1 MQMKYLAH
9 REQESEREQSLADHL
24 KETAELAG
32 QYAEAF
38 GAYQWGYGAGLLHD
52 VGKYSQEFQRRIRG
66 SGEQVDHATAGAQL
80 CHERKGYYPLLS
92 HCIAGHHAGLPDTGT
107 RNDGSS
113 MPTLWGRMKKR
124 IPDYHAYET
133 EIRIP
138 QLSGPPFAMQKKED
152 AGFASGM
159 FIRMLYSCLTDA
171 DFLNTEMFMKNGKTE
186 RNNGEPIPVLYERY
200 LSSVSGWLKNEDP
213 GTINGRRTEILKH
226 CLEMAS
232 EERGTFRL
240 TVPTGGGK
248 TMASLGFA
256 LKHAVKHGMDRVI
269 YVIPYTSIIE
279 QTAGIFAE
287 KLGQKNVLEHHCNI
301 DYAVSD
307 ELKTMQLAAENWDK
321 PVVVTTNVQ
330 FFESM
335 FSNRS
340 SKCRKLHNVANS
352 VIVFDEAQMLPIDY
366 LKPCIAVMEQLIRHY
381 RSSIVLCTA
390 TQPALQDLFS
400 EGISFKELCPR
411 VEEQFA
417 FFKRARITDL
427 GRISGDDLL
436 KRLGK
441 EQSVL
446 CIFNTKKTAQNM
458 YRKLQGEGVYHLST
472 AMYPVHRKR
481 ILGEIRKRLA
491 DKKRCIVLSTS
502 LVEAGVDLDFQTVY
516 RQLAGADSVIQ
527 AAGRCN
533 REGKRGLDESN
544 TYIFQME
551 ENEFM
556 PGQRQQMQVTEGLLI
571 DGKAL
576 DQLETIQRYFEELFY
591 LRRES
596 LDKKKILELF
606 QPMQFEFAQAAKAF
620 KLIEHNTV
628 TVLIPVEECAKKIA
642 EQLRKGMG
650 NKALMRE
657 AGRYCVNIYAKK
669 AEDLCG
675 AGIIS
680 AISGEMEDFY
690 VLTSEEQ
697 YEEMTGLN
705 LNMEAGQAILW

>member
-1 MQMKYLAH
+1 MKYLAH
-9 REQESEREQSLADHL
+9 REQESEREQSLIDHL
-24 KETAELAG
+24 RETAELAG

-38 GAYQWGYGAGLLHD
+38 GAYQWGYCAGLLHD
-52 VGKYSQEFQRRIRG
+52 VGKYSKEFQHRIRG

-80 CHERKGYYPLLS
+80 CHEKKGYYSLLS
-92 HCIAGHHAGLPDTGT
+92 YCIAGHHAGLPDTGT

-113 MPTLWGRMKKR
+113 MPTLCGRLKKQ
-124 IPDYHAYET
+124 ISKYNAYET
-133 EIRIP
+133 ELTIP
-138 QLSGPPFAMQKKED
+138 QLSESPFVIQKKED
-152 AGFASGM
+152 VGFAMAM
-159 FIRMLYSCLTDA
+159 FVRMLYSCLVDA
-171 DFLNTEMFMKNGKTE
+171 DFLNTETFMNKGMIE
-186 RNNGEPIPVLYERY
+186 RERGDSISALYERCM
-200 LSSVSGWLKNEDP
+200 SGISNWMKNEERN
-213 GTINGRRTEILKH
+213 TINGRRTEILKH

-232 EERGTFRL
+232 NEQGMFRL

-248 TMASLGFA
+248 TMASLAFA
-256 LKHAVKHGMDRVI
+256 LRHAVEHGMDRII

-287 KLGQKNVLEHHCNI
+287 KLGQKNVLENHSNV
-301 DYAVSD
+301 DYTVSD
-307 ELKTMQLAAENWDK
+307 ELKSMQLAAENWDK

-381 RSSIVLCTA
+381 RSSVVLCTA
-390 TQPALQDLFS
+390 TQPALQELFS
-400 EGISFKELCPR
+400 EDVEFKELCPR
-411 VEEQFA
+411 VDEQFA
-417 FFKRARITDL
+417 FFKRANIHDL
-427 GRISGDDLL
+427 GRISGGDLL
-436 KRLGK
+436 KCLEK
-441 EQSVL
+441 EKSVL

-458 YRKLQGEGVYHLST
+458 YRELRGEGVYHLST

-481 ILGEIRKRLA
+481 ILAEIRKRLA

-533 REGKRGLDESN
+533 REGKRSLDESN
-544 TYIFQME
+544 AYIFQLQE
-551 ENEFM
+551 REFM
-556 PGQRQQMQVTEGLLI
+556 PGQRQQMEVTEGLLI
-571 DGKAL
+571 DGKSL
-576 DQLETIQRYFEELFY
+576 EQLETIQKYFKELFY

-596 LDKKKILELF
+596 LDKKKILEMF
-606 QPMQFEFAQAAKAF
+606 RPMQFEFAQAAKAF
-620 KLIEHNTV
+620 KLIEDNTV
-628 TVLIPVEECAKKIA
+628 TVLIPVEERAREIA
-642 EQLRKGMG
+642 EQFRMGMG
-650 NKALMRE
+650 SKTLMRE
-657 AGRYCVNIYAKK
+657 SSQYCVNVYVKK

-680 AISGEMEDFY
+680 AISAEMEAFY
-690 VLTSEEQ
+690 VLKAEEQ
-697 YEEMTGLN
+697 YGEDTGLN
-705 LNMEAGQAILW
+705 LNIEAGQAVWW